1 MQTMTSDTEA
11 DPNAAYT
18 LVYTEDLFDI
28 VCLCHAA
35 LAQDSPE
42 TPYTYLN
49 AILGMVQGP
58 LPRSYRDKVEEYLA
72 EKKYLP
78 PVKIITNEVVVAT
91 TPDSLTFP
99 VHDT

>member
-1 MQTMTSDTEA
+1 MAKTMTDATEA
-11 DPNAAYT
+11 DSQSDYT
-18 LVYTEDLFDI
+18 IVFTEDLFDI

-49 AILGMVQGP
+49 AILGMAQGP

-78 PVKIITNEVVVAT
+78 PVEIIQNEVQVVT
-91 TPDSLTFP
+91 KPNIIL
-99 VHDT
+99 

>member
-1 MQTMTSDTEA
+1 MKTMTDATEVDPKSD
-11 DPNAAYT
+11 Y
-18 LVYTEDLFDI
+18 VMMFTEDLYDL

-49 AILGMVQGP
+49 AILGMAQGP
-58 LPRSYRDKVEEYLA
+58 LPRSYRDRVETYLA

-78 PVKIITNEVVVAT
+78 PVEIVTNEVQVVT
-91 TPDSLTFP
+91 KPGLIL
-99 VHDT
+99 